1 MRRPLLLA
9 AGGLAI
15 AGALLP
21 WIEFRLSGGDVS
33 LHIEAAKHGLG
44 ALALLAGCVALLA
57 AAAQGGA
64 AVSMLATVGS
74 IGCAAL
80 GSWRTLHS
88 PAYEIASAV
97 GVQWTAGAG
106 LRAMG
111 LGAALTFA
119 ALLTSPD

>member
-21 WIEFRLSGGDVS
+21 WVEFRLSGADLS

-44 ALALLAGCVALLA
+44 ALALLTGCVALLG

-64 AVSMLATVGS
+64 VVSMLATVAS
-74 IGCAAL
+74 AACAAL
-80 GSWRTLHS
+80 GSWRSIHS
-88 PAYEIASAV
+88 PAYELASAV
-97 GVQWTAGAG
+97 GVQWSLGTG
-106 LRAMG
+106 LWAMG
-111 LGAALTFA
+111 ACIALTFG
-119 ALLTSPD
+119 ALLAAPD

>member
-15 AGALLP
+15 VGALLP
-21 WIEFRLSGGDVS
+21 WVEYRLAGQDVS

-44 ALALLAGCVALLA
+44 VLALLAGCVALLA
-57 AAAQGGA
+57 AATQGGA
-64 AVSMLATVGS
+64 AVSMLATIAS

-88 PAYEIASAV
+88 SSYEIASAV
-97 GVQWTAGAG
+97 GVHWNAGYG
-106 LRAMG
+106 LWAMG

-119 ALLTSPD
+119 ALLASPD